1 MLPGISASHGA
12 VSSGACCVLAARG
25 GMITGYPADEPT
37 DRSCDHRPR
46 ANFILR
52 LRLTRVPPDS
62 RGGTCPWHFPAAKLV
77 LPEKKHSSFIKFL
90 TPTITCGPDPWRSRP
105 ASSCNIPS
113 HPPFS
118 IPRCVPT
125 RLGTSR
131 RRPAA
136 FGFTGHRPPAT
147 LPSRSAIARARLSPR
162 LLLRTLALFP
172 PLRPGRFWLKFLR
185 FHGLL
190 RFQIGFVWR
199 FLRRRHVVREALPGA
214 IALSRLA
221 CRVRTFVG
229 QDSILVVRRVINDT
243 SGIVSHDRTE
253 HSLCHR
259 LAVLPFIAATRLH
272 LALLIPHLQFA
283 PRHLGLALRC
293 LAFVICHLPSVVR
306 HPTSVIRLFYFSI
319 PHPKIRNPQFPK
331 LFQR

>member
-1 MLPGISASHGA
+1 M
-12 VSSGACCVLAARG
+12 
-25 GMITGYPADEPT
+25 
-37 DRSCDHRPR
+37 
-46 ANFILR
+46 
-52 LRLTRVPPDS
+52 
-62 RGGTCPWHFPAAKLV
+62 
-77 LPEKKHSSFIKFL
+77 
-90 TPTITCGPDPWRSRP
+90 
-105 ASSCNIPS
+105 
-113 HPPFS
+113 
-118 IPRCVPT
+118 
-125 RLGTSR
+125 
-131 RRPAA
+131 
-136 FGFTGHRPPAT
+136 
-147 LPSRSAIARARLSPR
+147 
-162 LLLRTLALFP
+162 
-172 PLRPGRFWLKFLR
+172 RFQA
-185 FHGLL
+185 LL

-199 FLRRRHVVREALPGA
+199 FLGRRDVVREALPDA

-331 LFQR
+331 LFQRSDQLAVPGGLVPPVSLEARAAIQRRAVVPLVCPVCLDFLAGVSGGRLSAARPASFSSSGERPPGGDPAFLAPRNLGRALSPPSDGQTAGARSERHELYVCPLPLLEWSKLGC